1 LDVNVLL
8 ALSWRPHVH
17 HGEAI
22 NWFRKNRAAGFAT
35 CPLTQLGFVRLS
47 SNPKFTKDAVSPRE
61 AMELLDRI
69 TKSAHHTF
77 WPDSLPCR
85 KAMEGKMISG
95 YRQLT
100 DFYLRGLAMA
110 NNGILAT
117 FDGSIPNTGVFQK
130 HVVLI
135 GAETPGTI

>member
-1 LDVNVLL
+1 
-8 ALSWRPHVH
+8 
-17 HGEAI
+17 
-22 NWFRKNRAAGFAT
+22 
-35 CPLTQLGFVRLS
+35 
-47 SNPKFTKDAVSPRE
+47 
-61 AMELLDRI
+61 
-69 TKSAHHTF
+69 
-77 WPDSLPCR
+77 
-85 KAMEGKMISG
+85 MEGKMISG